1 MNNMLITESTQ
12 GYQPTFK
19 SGNYSH
25 KVPVG
30 YTLKVI
36 SSKGLDWV
44 VIKLD
49 GKDIVSI
56 SERPMPERSCKYRVY
71 LHSYP
76 IRRIQLSDKTDL
88 YDLFLSAPSNNI
100 KYSKDVT
107 KYIFSTDDV
116 GKYAK
121 LLDAFIEHV

>member
-1 MNNMLITESTQ
+1 MLITESCD

-30 YTLKVI
+30 YTLKEI
-36 SSKGLDWV
+36 TSKGLDWV

-56 SERPMPERSCKYRVY
+56 SERPSQVRTCKYRVY

-76 IRRIQLSDKTDL
+76 IRKIQLADNKDL
-88 YDLFLSAPSNNI
+88 YDLFLSTPSHNI
-100 KYSKDVT
+100 SSSKDVT

-116 GKYAK
+116 GEYAK
-121 LLDAFIEHV
+121 LIDAFIELS

>member
-1 MNNMLITESTQ
+1 MMITESSE

-56 SERPMPERSCKYRVY
+56 SERPAPERSCKYRVY

-76 IRRIQLSDKTDL
+76 SRKIQLADNTEL
-88 YDLFLSAPSNNI
+88 YELFLSAPSNNI
-100 KYSKDVT
+100 MSSKEVT
-107 KYIFSTDDV
+107 KYIFSTDNV
-116 GKYAK
+116 GEYSK
-121 LLDAFIEHV
+121 LLDEFIELS